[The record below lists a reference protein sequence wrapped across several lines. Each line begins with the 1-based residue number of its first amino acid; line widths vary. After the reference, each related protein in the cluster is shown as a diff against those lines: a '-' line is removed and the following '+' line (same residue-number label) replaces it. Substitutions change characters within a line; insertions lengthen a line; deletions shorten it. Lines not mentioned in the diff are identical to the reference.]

1 VNLRNFQTQLNE
13 AANKVVIQ
21 NNDRDPQVIV
31 IGQNGQF
38 DLDIDDVFVSELD
51 GKVVIRLREVVKP
64 LGRVRAS

>member
-1 VNLRNFQTQLNE
+1 MNLRNFQTQLNE